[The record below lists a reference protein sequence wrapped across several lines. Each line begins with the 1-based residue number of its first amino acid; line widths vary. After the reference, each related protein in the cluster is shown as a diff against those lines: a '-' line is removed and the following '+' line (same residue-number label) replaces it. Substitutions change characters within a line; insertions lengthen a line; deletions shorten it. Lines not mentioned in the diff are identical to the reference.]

1 MAKKVSIDNFAKEL
15 TNIVENY
22 QKDTT
27 DEIKEAV
34 NVISKQCKDNIRNGA
49 PHKDSDYKK
58 SWSIRRKNGMYDFTA
73 TVYARSPHYRLTH
86 LLEKG
91 HVKKN
96 PYTGKVLGRVQAF
109 PHIAPAEHV
118 AQLGMIAKVKR
129 IYGK

>member
-1 MAKKVSIDNFAKEL
+1 MTKHVKPEQLGDAIADIIK
-15 TNIVENY
+15 NY

-27 DEIKEAV
+27 DEVREAV
-34 NVISKQCKDNIRNGA
+34 NVISKQCKENIRNGA
-49 PHKDSDYKK
+49 PVKSGDYKK
-58 SWSIRRKNGMYDFTA
+58 SWSIRRKNGEYDFTA

-96 PYTGKVLGRVQAF
+96 PYTGKVLGRVEAY

-118 AQLGMIAKVKR
+118 AQLGMIAKIKR
-129 IYGK
+129 IYGR